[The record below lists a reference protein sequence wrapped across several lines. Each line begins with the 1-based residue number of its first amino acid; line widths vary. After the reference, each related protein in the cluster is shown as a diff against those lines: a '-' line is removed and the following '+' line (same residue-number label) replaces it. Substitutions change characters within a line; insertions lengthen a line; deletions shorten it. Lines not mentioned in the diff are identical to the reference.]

1 MLFRGSAMHALLTRT
16 PLKDM
21 RAHTMAL
28 DFRTAGCEESSGF
41 FGWVGPSPC
50 LGSPFRLSLP
60 LAPLSPLVTL
70 KAPPELYERSL
81 MHPRLTMCQ
90 HSLAPPVRLRA
101 HPCPCALFIVRLF
114 TLQHLSYFMSSEM
127 IVSKLR
133 GWGGFLWASQ
143 PNQPA
148 FKIVSQSHSAEGLAS
163 ADRNLSRWAANCRPL
178 YGGQASA
185 MPPPPCPAPP
195 LSPTGPNRPTEG
207 SLERYI

>member
-1 MLFRGSAMHALLTRT
+1 VPT
-16 PLKDM
+16 
-21 RAHTMAL
+21 
-28 DFRTAGCEESSGF
+28 
-41 FGWVGPSPC
+41 
-50 LGSPFRLSLP
+50 
-60 LAPLSPLVTL
+60 LVL
-70 KAPPELYERSL
+70 V
-81 MHPRLTMCQ
+81 H
-90 HSLAPPVRLRA
+90 LR
-101 HPCPCALFIVRLF
+101 VRLF

-185 MPPPPCPAPP
+185 MPPPPPRPAA
-195 LSPTGPNRPTEG
+195 LANRIESANRRLTRR
-207 SLERYI
+207 LIYTRCV

>member
-1 MLFRGSAMHALLTRT
+1 MPT
-16 PLKDM
+16 
-21 RAHTMAL
+21 
-28 DFRTAGCEESSGF
+28 
-41 FGWVGPSPC
+41 
-50 LGSPFRLSLP
+50 
-60 LAPLSPLVTL
+60 LVL
-70 KAPPELYERSL
+70 V
-81 MHPRLTMCQ
+81 H
-90 HSLAPPVRLRA
+90 LR
-101 HPCPCALFIVRLF
+101 VRLF

-185 MPPPPCPAPP
+185 MPPHRPAPP

-207 SLERYI
+207 SLEGSYIRRV